1 VHKLQAI
8 GARREGDADPGGD
21 DTERTAPVELSFER
35 LYELHF
41 SFSWRVLEHLGVP
54 RRCIDDAVQ
63 EVWLAVHRR
72 LPSFEGRSQIE
83 TWLFGIALNIARNV
97 RRAEAR
103 RRLMVDATPEL
114 RSSTPD
120 PEALRARSEAYHQVQ
135 RFLDTL
141 DEQQRAIFVCNLI
154 EHLSAAETA
163 QATGV
168 EVNVVYQTVRNL
180 RRWFKSWLDAQESP
194 P

>member
-1 VHKLQAI
+1 VGSVPA
-8 GARREGDADPGGD
+8 
-21 DTERTAPVELSFER
+21 ELSFER

-41 SFSWRVLEHLGVP
+41 SFTWRVLEHLGVP
-54 RRCIDDAVQ
+54 RHGIDDAVQ
-63 EVWLAVHRR
+63 EVWIAVHRR

-83 TWLFGIALNIARNV
+83 TWLFGIALNVARNV

-103 RRLMVDATPEL
+103 RPFMVDSALEL
-114 RSSTPD
+114 AASTPD
-120 PEALRARSEAYHQVQ
+120 PEALRARSEVYHQVQ

-168 EVNVVYQTVRNL
+168 EVNVVYQSVRNL
-180 RRWFKSWLDAQESP
+180 RRWFKSWLDAQESST
-194 P
+194 

>member
-1 VHKLQAI
+1 MSGHSHSHEPTSFGRAFAI
-8 GARREGDADPGGD
+8 
-21 DTERTAPVELSFER
+21 
-35 LYELHF
+35 
-41 SFSWRVLEHLGVP
+41 
-54 RRCIDDAVQ
+54 
-63 EVWLAVHRR
+63 
-72 LPSFEGRSQIE
+72 
-83 TWLFGIALNIARNV
+83 GIALNIARNV

-103 RRLMVDATPEL
+103 RPHMVDAALEL
-114 RSSTPD
+114 AATTPD

-168 EVNVVYQTVRNL
+168 EVNVVYQSVRNL

-194 P
+194 R